1 MSNHDHAAEISQ
13 AKALAFVRGYEVEK
27 TRLGDASSESDFR
40 FSLDETPFGLGA
52 KFGEQ
57 AIKGVGFAG
66 GKFEPSKEVV
76 GLGLGQISAVVEFA
90 SDGGKIFHS
99 DGGVMGFLGEDLMTF
114 VLSHG
119 PPAGVFSNRNEGGAG
134 GFGSTEFGLDGD
146 ELIFF
151 LASGIALVAGDT
163 LESPDG
169 GKGWGGRTCGV
180 DG

>member
-1 MSNHDHAAEISQ
+1 MGLEIEMGLGVFSTE
-13 AKALAFVRGYEVEK
+13 ANVR
-27 TRLGDASSESDFR
+27 LSF
-40 FSLDETPFGLGA
+40 DEAPFGLGA
-52 KFGEQ
+52 KFAQQ
-57 AIKGVGFAG
+57 AIKGVGFG
-66 GKFEPSKEVV
+66 GGEFEPSQKVV
-76 GLGLGQISAVVEFA
+76 GLGLCQIPAVVELP
-90 SDGGKIFHS
+90 SHGWEVFHS
-99 DGGVMGFLGEDLMTF
+99 DRGVVGFLGEDLMAF
-114 VLSHG
+114 VLGHG

>member
-1 MSNHDHAAEISQ
+1 M
-13 AKALAFVRGYEVEK
+13 
-27 TRLGDASSESDFR
+27 
-40 FSLDETPFGLGA
+40 GA

-57 AIKGVGFAG
+57 AIKGVRFAG

-76 GLGLGQISAVVEFA
+76 GLGLGQIAAVVEFA
-90 SDGGKIFHS
+90 SDCGKVFHS

-114 VLSHG
+114 VLGHS
-119 PPAGVFSNRNEGGAG
+119 PPLGIFSDRNQGGTG
-134 GFGSTEFGLDGD
+134 GFGSTKFGLDGD

-169 GKGWGGRTCGV
+169 GKGWSGRTCGV

>member
-1 MSNHDHAAEISQ
+1 MA
-13 AKALAFVRGYEVEK
+13 G
-27 TRLGDASSESDFR
+27 LGGASCESDFR

-57 AIKGVGFAG
+57 AIKGGGFAG
-66 GKFEPSKEVV
+66 GKFEPGKEVV
-76 GLGLGQISAVVEFA
+76 GLGLSQIPAVVEFA
-90 SDGGKIFHS
+90 SDGGKVFHS

-119 PPAGVFSNRNEGGAG
+119 PPLGIFSNRNEGAAG

-151 LASGIALVAGDT
+151 LASSVALVAGDT
-163 LESPDG
+163 LKSPDG